1 MKSLIIYESM
11 YGNTHAVAEA
21 VAEGLRTAGEARV
34 VSTADAG
41 KADLADV
48 DLLVVG
54 GPTHVHNLPWLATRR
69 SAAKAAESSHG
80 RLRMEAGAEGRNG
93 LRNVLEDLPAGAGKA
108 SAAFDT
114 RLSGPVLFT
123 GHASKPIAR
132 RLRRRGYAPAAAPA
146 SFLVDRQDRMLDGEL
161 DRAVA
166 WGKTLAAGRAGH
178 SGHSARS

>member
-1 MKSLIIYESM
+1 MKAAVIYESM
-11 YGNTHAVAEA
+11 YGNTHAVADA

-34 VSTADAG
+34 VSAADAA
-41 KADLADV
+41 KADLTDV

-54 GPTHVHNLPWLATRR
+54 GPTHVHSLPWITTRR

-80 RLRMEAGAEGRNG
+80 RLTMEPGAEEATG
-93 LRNVLEDLPAGAGKA
+93 LRTVLEDLPAGAGKS

-123 GHASKPIAR
+123 GHASKPIAK
-132 RLRRRGYAPAAAPA
+132 RLRQRGYTPAAAPA
-146 SFLVDRQDRMLDGEL
+146 SFLVDKENRMLDGEL

-166 WGKTLAAGRAGH
+166 WGKSLAAGR
-178 SGHSARS
+178 S

>member
-21 VAEGLRTAGEARV
+21 IAEGLRTAGEAKV
-34 VSTADAG
+34 VSTADAE
-41 KADLADV
+41 KTNFTDV

-54 GPTHVHNLPWLATRR
+54 GPTHLHSLPFLSTRR

-80 RLRMEAGAEGRNG
+80 RLVMEPGTGGETG
-93 LRNVLEDLPAGAGKA
+93 LRNVLEELPAGAGKA
-108 SAAFDT
+108 AAAFDT
-114 RLSGPVLFT
+114 RLSGPALLT
-123 GHASKPIAR
+123 GHASKPIAK

-146 SFLVDRQDRMLDGEL
+146 SFLVDRQDRMLAGEL

-166 WGKTLAAGRAGH
+166 WGKSLATGG
-178 SGHSARS
+178 